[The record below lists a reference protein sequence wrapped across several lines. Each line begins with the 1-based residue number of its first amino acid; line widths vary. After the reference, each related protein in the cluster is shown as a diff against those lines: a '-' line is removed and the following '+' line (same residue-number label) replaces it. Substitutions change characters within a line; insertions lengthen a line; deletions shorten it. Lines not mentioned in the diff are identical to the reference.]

1 MRKFFERLGEAVL
14 HPSMPKPKLPR
25 VCERPGPPRVPRPL
39 REYFEGKGM
48 GWPEYVILKV
58 QVAFLLSLL
67 FAICSIFSFWL
78 VFPLALVS
86 AYLLSLL
93 PQLKGAFGEDY
104 PAYRFFLLLCVLLP
118 WFLFLTR
125 FGPLFVLAGLGF
137 LLVSVSIFRIRYG
150 REFTSGVVEK
160 TMGGKALVRVGYDIR
175 SNIKAGL
182 YLTEAPFRVKKGQKV
197 KVRVERPLFGL
208 RGSKVGPIIEAA
220 KVTKCNHS

>member
-1 MRKFFERLGEAVL
+1 MSLRKFFERLGEAVL
-14 HPSMPKPKLPR
+14 HPSVPKPRLPR
-25 VCERPGPPRVPRPL
+25 VRKRPGPPEVPRPL
-39 REYFEGKGM
+39 RGYFEGKGM

-67 FAICSIFSFWL
+67 FAICAIFSFWL

-93 PQLKGAFGEDY
+93 PQLKAAFGEDY
-104 PAYRFFLLLCVLLP
+104 PAYRFFLFLCVLLP

-150 REFTSGVVEK
+150 REFTYGVVER

-175 SNIKAGL
+175 SNTKAGL
-182 YLTEAPFRVKKGQKV
+182 YLAEAPFRVKKGQKV
-197 KVRVERPLFGL
+197 KVRVERPFLGL
-208 RGSKVGPIIEAA
+208 RGSRMGAVIEKVGPQE
-220 KVTKCNHS
+220 

>member
-1 MRKFFERLGEAVL
+1 MSLRKFFERLGEAVL
-14 HPSMPKPKLPR
+14 HPSVPKPRLPR
-25 VCERPGPPRVPRPL
+25 VRKRPGPPEVPRPL
-39 REYFEGKGM
+39 RGYFEGKGM

-67 FAICSIFSFWL
+67 FAICAIFSFWL

-93 PQLKGAFGEDY
+93 PQLKAAFGEDY
-104 PAYRFFLLLCVLLP
+104 PAYRFFLFLCVLLS
-118 WFLFLTR
+118 WFLFPTR

-150 REFTSGVVEK
+150 REFTYGVVER

-175 SNIKAGL
+175 SNTKAGL
-182 YLTEAPFRVKKGQKV
+182 YLAEAPFRVKKGQKV
-197 KVRVERPLFGL
+197 KVRVERPFLGL
-208 RGSKVGPIIEAA
+208 RGSRMGAVIEKVGPQE
-220 KVTKCNHS
+220 

>member
-1 MRKFFERLGEAVL
+1 MSLRKFFERLGEAVL
-14 HPSMPKPKLPR
+14 HPSVPKPRLPR
-25 VCERPGPPRVPRPL
+25 VRKRPGPPEVPRPL
-39 REYFEGKGM
+39 RGYFEGKGM

-67 FAICSIFSFWL
+67 FAICAIFSFWL

-93 PQLKGAFGEDY
+93 PQLKAAFGEDY
-104 PAYRFFLLLCVLLP
+104 PAYRFFLFLCVLLP
-118 WFLFLTR
+118 WFLFPTR

-150 REFTSGVVEK
+150 REFTYGVVER

-175 SNIKAGL
+175 SNTKAGL
-182 YLTEAPFRVKKGQKV
+182 YLAEAPFRVKKGQKV
-197 KVRVERPLFGL
+197 KVRVERSFLGL
-208 RGSKVGPIIEAA
+208 RGSRMGAVIEKVGPQE
-220 KVTKCNHS
+220 

>member
-1 MRKFFERLGEAVL
+1 MSLRKFFERLGEAVL
-14 HPSMPKPKLPR
+14 HPSVPKPRLPR
-25 VCERPGPPRVPRPL
+25 VRKRPGPPEVPRPL
-39 REYFEGKGM
+39 RGYFEGKGM

-67 FAICSIFSFWL
+67 FAICAIFSFWL

-93 PQLKGAFGEDY
+93 PQLKSAFGEDY
-104 PAYRFFLLLCVLLP
+104 PAYRFFLFLCVLLP
-118 WFLFLTR
+118 WFLFPTR

-150 REFTSGVVEK
+150 REFTYGVVER

-175 SNIKAGL
+175 SNTKAGL
-182 YLTEAPFRVKKGQKV
+182 YLAEAPFRVKKGQKV
-197 KVRVERPLFGL
+197 KVRVERPFLGL
-208 RGSKVGPIIEAA
+208 RGSRMGAVIEKVGPQE
-220 KVTKCNHS
+220 